1 MITTLTS
8 IFEQVTSGLHVQLF
22 LLFTLAV
29 WGVWAYKLWLSRSY
43 RPIEGSFAG
52 TVTIVIPTFREVP
65 ARLRDAIATALQQ
78 EPLEVIVVV
87 DEREPQTRTN
97 VIQTFGDEVR
107 TLVAPPGKRRAVAAG
122 VQEARGDIVMV
133 TASDVRM
140 EADSVQNLLAAFSD
154 PRVGGA
160 CGYTR
165 AITAPRNL
173 ASLVF
178 FWITEMRTK
187 LTYRA
192 LGASRQVHVLDGECF
207 AVRREYWEGVIDRY
221 LNQRFMGAQPVSGDD
236 GWITTLLLEDGWQ
249 TAYQE
254 NARVHT
260 YAPTRFGELIRQ
272 QLRWTR
278 NSVRRSWYVIT
289 RGIAFRTGLPFTI
302 HTFAYL
308 FKAPVF
314 AALLILTL
322 GRIFGQWQLGGGDI
336 NSTEQLTTPFEAAVF
351 SSGLAGVAVLVTGLV
366 FTKAVRALP
375 RYQKRR
381 LMVDLLLIP
390 VYAAIG
396 LLVLMP
402 LRLYGIMTARRINW
416 GTRGGGVL
424 GAGSV
429 IHSAGTV
436 LALAAALSI
445 PAGLLALVAL
455 MASSPFLP
463 TATVVLAA
471 GSQGFLYDWDY

>member
-1 MITTLTS
+1 MITTIAS
-8 IFEQVTSGLHVQLF
+8 IFEQVTSGLHLQLF
-22 LLFTLAV
+22 LLFTLAI

-43 RPIEGSFAG
+43 RPIEGSFSG
-52 TVTIVIPTFREVP
+52 TVTILIPTFREVP
-65 ARLRDAIATALQQ
+65 ERLRDAIASALRQ

-87 DEREPQTRTN
+87 DEREPQTRTD
-97 VIQTFGDEVR
+97 VIQSFGDQVR
-107 TLVAPPGKRRAVAAG
+107 TIVAPAGKRRAVAAG

-133 TASDVRM
+133 TASDVLM
-140 EADSVQNLLAAFSD
+140 EEDSVQNLVAAFSD
-154 PRVGGA
+154 PRVGGV

-165 AITAPRNL
+165 AITVPRNL
-173 ASLVF
+173 ASLIF
-178 FWITEMRTK
+178 FGITEMRTK

-207 AVRREYWEGVIDRY
+207 AVRREYWQRVIDRY
-221 LNQRFMGAQPVSGDD
+221 LNQRFMGVQPISGDD

-322 GRIFGQWQLGGGDI
+322 GRTFGLWQLGGGSI
-336 NSTEQLTTPFEAAVF
+336 NSTELVTTPFEAAVF
-351 SSGLAGVAVLVTGLV
+351 SGGIAGMAVLVTGLV
-366 FTKAVRALP
+366 FTTGIRALP

-381 LMVDLLLIP
+381 LMVDLLLVP
-390 VYAAIG
+390 VYAVIG

-424 GAGSV
+424 GSGSV
-429 IHSAGTV
+429 IHSASTV
-436 LALAAALSI
+436 LALAAALTI
-445 PAGLLALVAL
+445 PVGLLALVGL

-463 TATVVLAA
+463 TATAVLAA